1 MIHLY
6 KGQTN
11 RVILT
16 LTENQTIAFPYY
28 LFKFINRSSNWVKSF
43 VISSEDDLSFFKDR
57 YNEFQII
64 TDNYFKRALA
74 GQYTYEVYEQSNA
87 INTDSTGLN
96 LLETGIMELH
106 EEQVVYSQYQPKDT
120 IKIRQ

>member
-16 LTENQTIAFPYY
+16 LTENQTLPYPYY

-43 VISSEDDLSFFKDR
+43 VVSSENDLSFFKDR
-57 YNEFQII
+57 YNEFEII
-64 TDNYFKRALA
+64 TNNYFKRALA
-74 GQYTYEVYEQSNA
+74 GQYTYEIYEQSNA

-106 EEQVVYSQYQPKDT
+106 DEQVVYSQYQPKDT

>member
-16 LTENQTIAFPYY
+16 LTENQTLAYPNY
-28 LFKFINRSSNWVKSF
+28 LFKFINRSSGWVKSF
-43 VISSEDDLSFFKDR
+43 VLSNESDLSFFKDR
-57 YNEFQII
+57 YNEFEIV
-64 TDNYFKRALA
+64 TNTYFKRALA
-74 GQYTYEVYEQSNA
+74 GQYTYEVYEQTSATN
-87 INTDSTGLN
+87 IDSTGLT
-96 LLETGIMELH
+96 LLESGIMELH

>member
-16 LTENQTIAFPYY
+16 LTENQTLAYPNY
-28 LFKFINRSSNWVKSF
+28 LFVFTNRSTNWVKSF
-43 VISSEDDLSFFKDR
+43 VLSNDLDLSFFKDR
-57 YNEFQII
+57 YNEFEIV
-64 TDNYFKRALA
+64 TNTYFKRALA
-74 GQYTYEVYEQSNA
+74 GQYTYEVYEQTSGT
-87 INTDSTGLN
+87 NTNTTDLT

-106 EEQVVYSQYQPKDT
+106 DEEVVFSQYQPKDT

>member
-16 LTENQTIAFPYY
+16 LTENQTLAFPNY
-28 LFKFINRSSNWVKSF
+28 LFVFINRSSNWVKSF
-43 VISSEDDLSFFKDR
+43 VLSNDSDLSFFKER
-57 YNEFQII
+57 YNEFEIV
-64 TDNYFKRALA
+64 TSTHFKRALA
-74 GQYTYEVYEQSNA
+74 GQYTYEVYEQTSA
-87 INTDSTGLN
+87 TNTDTTGLN
-96 LLETGIMELH
+96 LLESGIMELH
-106 EEQVVYSQYQPKDT
+106 DEQVVYSQYQPKDT